1 MDIFI
6 FIDFAVVSI
15 VCGFFGYWILEKA
28 VTYGPGDKKK
38 RVVLMIIAT
47 CFFFASVWVGLVFV
61 FNVLL
66 AMPSLKLL
74 VFIALVPTGAIT
86 WAAIFYAKKEA
97 R

>member
-1 MDIFI
+1 
-6 FIDFAVVSI
+6 
-15 VCGFFGYWILEKA
+15 
-28 VTYGPGDKKK
+28 
-38 RVVLMIIAT
+38 MIIAT